1 MRILFVS
8 RCLPLPR
15 HLGDRLI
22 LFHLLRGLRSRG
34 HQCEVVAL
42 AHADDGDAIRK
53 ESAMLADALEVVTE
67 RPRSALDYLTG
78 WSAPFPTSAD
88 RCRHPAMWEA
98 VVRRVGSGGV
108 DLVHFLGGIQVREHR
123 DAAQDRPRLIQPYE
137 SYTWWLTRAIEAS
150 RSPLSRT
157 ALGLRRLAA
166 RHFERRIYLGFDRVL
181 LNAAPDER
189 ALRALAPH
197 LPTAVIPQ
205 GVDLP
210 PVPIPLDQ
218 RPRSALVFVGNF
230 AYRPNLDAARRL
242 VAEILPRVRERVPG
256 ATLALVG
263 ADPPPSL
270 RRLHRDGVEVTGTV
284 PDVLPWLGR
293 ARAFVSPITVGA
305 GMKNKVLEAMAA
317 GTPVVA
323 TPVSCDGIDRVDGEH
338 ALLASTSDELAQAAV
353 RVLADDRLAGEL
365 ARSARQLVEER
376 YRWPRVI
383 ERYEALYAELIAAG
397 AGRSRP

>member
-22 LFHLLRGLRSRG
+22 LFHLLVGLRSRG

-42 AHADDGDAIRK
+42 AHPDDGDDIRR

-67 RPRSALDYLTG
+67 RPPSALDYLAG
-78 WSAPFPTSAD
+78 WSTPFPNSAD
-88 RCRHPAMWEA
+88 HCRHPEMWQA
-98 VVRRVGSGGV
+98 VVRRVGAGGV
-108 DLVHFLGGIQVREHR
+108 ALAHFLGGIQVWEHR
-123 DAAQDRPRLIQPYE
+123 DAARGTPRLIQPYE

-150 RSPLSRT
+150 RSPLTRT
-157 ALGLRRLAA
+157 ALRLRRLAA

-189 ALRALAPH
+189 ALRALAPR

-270 RRLHRDGVEVTGTV
+270 RRLHGDGVEVTGTV

-323 TPVSCDGIDRVDGEH
+323 TPVSCDGIDLRDGEH
-338 ALLASTSDELAQAAV
+338 ALLATAPGELAEAAV
-353 RVLADDRLAGEL
+353 RVLTDGSLADAL
-365 ARSARQLVEER
+365 ARSARKLVEQR
-376 YRWPRVI
+376 YGWPSVIGRW
-383 ERYEALYAELIAAG
+383 EALYAELVASGPG
-397 AGRSRP
+397 APHR

>member
-22 LFHLLRGLRSRG
+22 LFHLLAGLRSRG
-34 HQCEVVAL
+34 HKCEVVAF
-42 AHADDGDAIRK
+42 AHPDDGDAIRK
-53 ESAMLADALEVVTE
+53 ESAMLADALEAVTE
-67 RPRSALDYLTG
+67 RPRRELDYLAG
-78 WSAPFPTSAD
+78 WSASFPAD
-88 RCRHPAMWEA
+88 AYHTRHPAMWEA
-98 VVRRVGSGGV
+98 VVSRVGAGGV

-123 DAAQDRPRLIQPYE
+123 DAARGRPRLIQPYE
-137 SYTWWLTRAIEAS
+137 SYTWWLTRAVEAS
-150 RSPLSRT
+150 RSPLARAT
-157 ALGLRRLAA
+157 LRLRRLAA
-166 RHFERRIYLGFDRVL
+166 RHFERRIYLGFDRVV
-181 LNAAPDER
+181 LNTSLDER
-189 ALRALAPH
+189 ALLALASE

-242 VAEILPRVRERVPG
+242 VAEILPRVRERVPD
-256 ATLALVG
+256 ACLALVG
-263 ADPPPSL
+263 ADPPPAL
-270 RRLHRDGVEVTGTV
+270 RRLHGDGVEVTGTV

-293 ARAFVSPITVGA
+293 ARAFVSPITMGA

-323 TPVSCDGIDRVDGEH
+323 TPVSCDGIDLVDCEH
-338 ALLASTSDELAQAAV
+338 ALLASTPEALAQAAV
-353 RVLADDRLAGEL
+353 RVLTDERLAGEL

-376 YRWPRVI
+376 YRWPSVI

-397 AGRSRP
+397 PGRSRP